1 MKALDHN
8 LLQAILQEIDT
19 NLNQGILPVHNG
31 HLQKLSREGEV
42 LEYLIVMKKEGLIS
56 GDLVTKGHDS
66 IPYRITNIRLTY
78 LGIKMLRS

>member
-56 GDLVTKGHDS
+56 GDLTFSYAAGSSPQVVTLSG
-66 IPYRITNIRLTY
+66 T
-78 LGIKMLRS
+78 GQ